1 MSLLGI
7 KISLS
12 VVITEGDR
20 NSDKAIGESHTANIS
35 RKTWSNK
42 LNFFLFERANAHD
55 CRNKKSTRIECVLV
69 TQNFN
74 QVGSVIY
81 CRY

>member
-35 RKTWSNK
+35 RKTWSIK
-42 LNFFLFERANAHD
+42 LNFFYLKEPMPMIVETKNP
-55 CRNKKSTRIECVLV
+55 L
-69 TQNFN
+69 
-74 QVGSVIY
+74 GSSVSWSHKISIKLGQ
-81 CRY
+81 